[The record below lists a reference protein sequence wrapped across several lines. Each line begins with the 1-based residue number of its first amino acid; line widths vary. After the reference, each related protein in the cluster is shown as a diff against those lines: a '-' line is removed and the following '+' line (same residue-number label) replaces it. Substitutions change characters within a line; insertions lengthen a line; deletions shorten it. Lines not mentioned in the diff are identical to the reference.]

1 VVNVGLERIMAEL
14 AKKPE
19 GYRMSQ
25 LARALGLQE
34 GAIRG
39 QLSSVGFAL
48 RRMDRR
54 PSPKKERKSTAN

>member
-1 VVNVGLERIMAEL
+1 MAEL

-48 RRMDRR
+48 RRMDRK